1 MKNYFYILIFISFSR
16 QALGQNSPDKTI
28 YGTYESYAWGCCF
41 SCNCATKYV
50 LTFNKD
56 STCTYERLTYTSP
69 IKGKWW
75 KYTLDEYVAERNQW
89 TFNNDTIKLPEESLI
104 DWRFLL
110 FKNKKL
116 ISANDYMFLEIYG
129 KDWLKSNPRIKKRQF
144 KKKRLNLLRNRH
156 IKKHIRH
163 RG

>member
-1 MKNYFYILIFISFSR
+1 MN
-16 QALGQNSPDKTI
+16 P
-28 YGTYESYAWGCCF
+28 
-41 SCNCATKYV
+41 KYV

-56 STCTYERLTYTSP
+56 STCTYERLKYTSP

-116 ISANDYMFLEIYG
+116 ISANDYMIFRNL
-129 KDWLKSNPRIKKRQF
+129 RQ
-144 KKKRLNLLRNRH
+144 RLA
-156 IKKHIRH
+156 
-163 RG
+163 